1 MVDTES
7 TRSSASLLAPASALD
22 SSVVSNA
29 STVLFSL
36 SIVLAGKYHDQA
48 LTLSRPHQ
56 CSLATTSGLA
66 HNTGKIPRQQVLGR
80 RSHYQIPGGA
90 VPKGYRWVIHIE
102 FASCLDIVY
111 MRKLKYLAIALTL
124 VEVTV
129 VAVLVYD
136 VLVARESASAYSYSP
151 VYSLARADNSDPSSY
166 DSSLQTAYSLNDSE
180 VVERWGV
187 NKIEAPR
194 AWQITRGDVSVIVAV
209 LDTGIDKDDRDLAD
223 RVVAEV
229 NLSNSPTSDDLYGH
243 GTHMAGTIAAV
254 APGCRLMNVKVADD
268 TGKCEPAVVARGV
281 IWAVDHGA
289 RVINL
294 SLAMGGSRELEEAVD
309 YAWSRGAIL
318 VAAAGNKGTS
328 KPSYPAYYDNC
339 LAVAGTNENNSLALL
354 SSYGDWVDV
363 AAPGFNI
370 YSELP
375 GNQYGYKTG
384 TSSAGAH
391 VSGVA
396 ALVFSVAEDAN
407 GNGAVN
413 DEVRWAIE
421 SSCTPIAVD
430 GVGQGLVDA
439 YQAVTKTIPSLSL

>member
-1 MVDTES
+1 M
-7 TRSSASLLAPASALD
+7 R
-22 SSVVSNA
+22 
-29 STVLFSL
+29 
-36 SIVLAGKYHDQA
+36 
-48 LTLSRPHQ
+48 
-56 CSLATTSGLA
+56 GL
-66 HNTGKIPRQQVLGR
+66 K
-80 RSHYQIPGGA
+80 
-90 VPKGYRWVIHIE
+90 
-102 FASCLDIVY
+102 C
-111 MRKLKYLAIALTL
+111 LAIVLTL
-124 VEVTV
+124 VEVIV
-129 VAVLVYD
+129 VAALLCD

-151 VYSLARADNSDPSSY
+151 VYSLARADDS
-166 DSSLQTAYSLNDSE
+166 DSSRYGASLQAIYSVDDGY
-180 VVERWGV
+180 VADRWGIS
-187 NKIEAPR
+187 KIEAPR
-194 AWQITRGDVSVIVAV
+194 AWEITRGDESVIVAV
-209 LDTGIDKDDRDLAD
+209 LDTGINKDNQDLAD
-223 RVVAEV
+223 RVVADV
-229 NLSNSPTSDDLYGH
+229 NFSNSPTSDDLYGH

-268 TGKCEPAVVARGV
+268 RGKCEPSVVAAGI

-294 SLAMGGSRELEEAVD
+294 SLAMGESPDLEGAVN
-309 YAWSRGAIL
+309 YAWSRGAVL

-328 KPSYPAYYDNC
+328 KPSYPAYYENC

-391 VSGVA
+391 VSAVA

-439 YQAVTKTIPSLSL
+439 YQAVTETIPLLSL

>member
-1 MVDTES
+1 M
-7 TRSSASLLAPASALD
+7 RGLKCLAVVLTIVEVVVVAAL
-22 SSVVSNA
+22 VSN
-29 STVLFSL
+29 
-36 SIVLAGKYHDQA
+36 
-48 LTLSRPHQ
+48 
-56 CSLATTSGLA
+56 
-66 HNTGKIPRQQVLGR
+66 
-80 RSHYQIPGGA
+80 
-90 VPKGYRWVIHIE
+90 
-102 FASCLDIVY
+102 
-111 MRKLKYLAIALTL
+111 
-124 VEVTV
+124 
-129 VAVLVYD
+129 
-136 VLVARESASAYSYSP
+136 VLVARESASAYSYASIYDP
-151 VYSLARADNSDPSSY
+151 AGVDDSDFSSH
-166 DSSLQTAYSLNDSE
+166 SGSLQTAFSIDDGYLAD
-180 VVERWGV
+180 RWGIV
-187 NKIEAPR
+187 RIEAPR
-194 AWQITRGDVSVIVAV
+194 VWEITTGDQSVIVAV
-209 LDTGIDKDDRDLAD
+209 LDTGIDKDNQDLGD

-268 TGKCEPAVVARGV
+268 TGKCEPSVVAAGI

-289 RVINL
+289 RIINL
-294 SLAMGGSRELEEAVD
+294 SLAMGESTDLEEAVN
-309 YAWSRGAIL
+309 YAWNRGAIL

-328 KPSYPAYYDNC
+328 KPSYPAYYENC

-396 ALVFSVAEDAN
+396 ALVLSITEDTN
-407 GNGAVN
+407 GNGLSN

-430 GVGQGLVDA
+430 SVGWGLVDA
-439 YQAVTKTIPSLSL
+439 YKAVTKTIPSTSL